1 MKQKFEIE
9 LIEPNRNEPK
19 KTKKM
24 KLNRTELQKDKKLIK
39 LDPNRGAKRQKKK
52 VEVEVELIEPKR
64 TANKTESNFS
74 YVFWGFELLLFWLNS
89 NMHRSIYWFDND
101 VLMDGSSFSR
111 IGELY
116 YAAFVTVTTC

>member
-1 MKQKFEIE
+1 
-9 LIEPNRNEPK
+9 
-19 KTKKM
+19 M

-74 YVFWGFELLLFWLNS
+74 YVF
-89 NMHRSIYWFDND
+89 
-101 VLMDGSSFSR
+101 
-111 IGELY
+111 
-116 YAAFVTVTTC
+116 

>member
-52 VEVEVELIEPKR
+52 VEDYFGM
-64 TANKTESNFS
+64 FS
-74 YVFWGFELLLFWLNS
+74 L
-89 NMHRSIYWFDND
+89 
-101 VLMDGSSFSR
+101 
-111 IGELY
+111 
-116 YAAFVTVTTC
+116 

>member
-39 LDPNRGAKRQKKK
+39 LDPNSGAKRQKKK

-74 YVFWGFELLLFWLNS
+74 YVF
-89 NMHRSIYWFDND
+89 
-101 VLMDGSSFSR
+101 
-111 IGELY
+111 
-116 YAAFVTVTTC
+116 